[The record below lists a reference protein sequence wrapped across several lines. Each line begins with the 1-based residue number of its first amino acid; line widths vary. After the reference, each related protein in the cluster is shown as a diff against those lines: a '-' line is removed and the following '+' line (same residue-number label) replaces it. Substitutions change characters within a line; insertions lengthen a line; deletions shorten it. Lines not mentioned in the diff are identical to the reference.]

1 MEKLISLEKN
11 MVLLPIVSVENPLFT
26 PDNKC
31 TNYVMIKLLKY
42 FEQEKLRK
50 GSMGRENTKI

>member
-1 MEKLISLEKN
+1 